1 MADHCGSLAWE
12 GSFAKNCPTAADGN
26 VPSTKRDRCISAV
39 MYAIEKIASDIETKT
54 DLRKRV
60 VNVKQQLYGQG
71 AVI

>member
-1 MADHCGSLAWE
+1 
-12 GSFAKNCPTAADGN
+12 
-26 VPSTKRDRCISAV
+26 

-60 VNVKQQLYGQG
+60 VNVKQQLYGHG